1 MRFTSF
7 TLHDFFEPQI
17 DPRLQIIFCK
27 KILQT
32 ISITKVPIVYK
43 KINFSNRTLL
53 QNLKNGKTKSV
64 NKCGWKFQK
73 KVDR

>member
-27 KILQT
+27 KNIA
-32 ISITKVPIVYK
+32 
-43 KINFSNRTLL
+43 N
-53 QNLKNGKTKSV
+53 NLYHKSAYSL
-64 NKCGWKFQK
+64 
-73 KVDR
+73 